1 MICSTLNYHI
11 WALRHIRHLLTEDI
25 AHTLG
30 RSIVTSKLDYCNAVL
45 HGAPQKNIAVLQ
57 RVQNNLARVVLQRP
71 KTAHVTPLLMSLH
84 WLPVD
89 KRIRFKVVLLTY
101 KVMVSKTPDYL
112 YRLISERTS
121 SASMSLRSSSRTLL
135 RPKFTRTN
143 YGDRAF
149 SASAP
154 AVWNELPAYFNFSD
168 SLNIFKKRLKTVLF
182 DCAFN

>member
-1 MICSTLNYHI
+1 M
-11 WALRHIRHLLTEDI
+11 
-25 AHTLG
+25 
-30 RSIVTSKLDYCNAVL
+30 
-45 HGAPQKNIAVLQ
+45 LQ
-57 RVQNNLARVVLQRP
+57 RVQNNLARVVLQKPR
-71 KTAHVTPLLMSLH
+71 TVHVTPLLQSLH

-89 KRIRFKVVLLTY
+89 KRIRYKVVLLTY

-112 YRLISERTS
+112 SKLISERTS

-154 AVWNELPAYFNFSD
+154 AIWNELPADLNFSD
-168 SLNIFKKRLKTVLF
+168 SLNVFKKRLKTFLF
-182 DCAFN
+182 NCAFN